1 VSVNIFLQGA
11 LAAATPT
18 LLARSFGVGL
28 GPAKTNPEGW
38 LVVRQGARADK

>member
-1 VSVNIFLQGA
+1 MIPKFAYLQDA

-28 GPAKTNPEGW
+28 GPAKTNP
-38 LVVRQGARADK
+38 